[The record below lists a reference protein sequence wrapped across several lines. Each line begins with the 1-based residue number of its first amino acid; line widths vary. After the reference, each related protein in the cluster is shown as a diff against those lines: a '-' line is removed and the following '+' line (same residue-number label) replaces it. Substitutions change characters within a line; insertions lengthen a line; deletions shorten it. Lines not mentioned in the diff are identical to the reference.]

1 MLAFHVCD
9 WLVPTTD
16 LLLDRG
22 MMGDGVI
29 DIPAIRAMVEG
40 VGYDGFCE
48 VEIMSAS
55 NWWKKDADSVLK
67 TCIER
72 HASAV

>member
-1 MLAFHVCD
+1 
-9 WLVPTTD
+9 
-16 LLLDRG
+16 
-22 MMGDGVI
+22 
-29 DIPAIRAMVEG
+29 MVEG

-48 VEIMSAS
+48 VEIMSTS

-72 HASAV
+72 HATVV